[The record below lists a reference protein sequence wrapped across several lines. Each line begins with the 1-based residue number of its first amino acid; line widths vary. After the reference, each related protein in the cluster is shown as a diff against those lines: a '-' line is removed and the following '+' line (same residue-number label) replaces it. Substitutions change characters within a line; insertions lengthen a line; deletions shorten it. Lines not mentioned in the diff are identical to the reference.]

1 MPSALLRGQAALLA
15 NNVTPTLAPAP
26 APPRADQDDL
36 LGRATA

>member
-15 NNVTPTLAPAP
+15 NNVTPTLARPP
-26 APPRADQDDL
+26 PPRADQDDL